1 MNPSLPVD
9 VYGDLLHV
17 GNRRKWGRVRDAVK
31 HSGLSRSQI
40 YELIRDGSIES
51 FIFKRH
57 PGAVSGC
64 RMVNLSSV
72 DSLLD
77 RLALAVKQEAKP

>member
-31 HSGLSRSQI
+31 HSGLSRTQI

-64 RMVNLSSV
+64 RIVNLQ
-72 DSLLD
+72 SLDEFLD
-77 RLALAVKQEAKP
+77 RMAQAAKQQEAL